1 MKRDLRSLS
10 SLRSWGSLRFFL
22 PWLLLRKLIS
32 WQMQEDVFVSI
43 IGHSLLKKY
52 ESHLVAIGEE
62 QSETLFAGFIM
73 EEGENIC
80 PSHGTITIVTQ
91 NLLCSVHDID
101 EDEDD
106 GPYLLK

>member
-1 MKRDLRSLS
+1 
-10 SLRSWGSLRFFL
+10 
-22 PWLLLRKLIS
+22 
-32 WQMQEDVFVSI
+32 MQENVFVSI

-62 QSETLFAGFIM
+62 HSETLFAGFIL

-80 PSHGTITIVTQ
+80 PSHGTISIAVQ

-101 EDEDD
+101 EDEEDV
-106 GPYLLK
+106 PYLLK